1 LHRYIQGLKNT
12 SMSNKKKRI
21 WIGSSLLILLLF
33 PLFYRIPV
41 IEVAGEHTS
50 FFIKEEAFVLGWIH
64 SIEKEE
70 WFERYQ
76 REDGKIILSDT
87 FFKTFGAGTPFQAK
101 KTMTE
106 NGFIHMELDMDYE
119 GLNVTISE
127 FVQTTLFIGN
137 REIPLYHHFD
147 QYENVMITTRKLP
160 VWEYIRGDYF

>member
-1 LHRYIQGLKNT
+1 MDRELVAYLAPFSSFLSYSCHR
-12 SMSNKKKRI
+12 
-21 WIGSSLLILLLF
+21 SSGRGYF
-33 PLFYRIPV
+33 
-41 IEVAGEHTS
+41 

-76 REDGKIILSDT
+76 RKDEKIILSDT

-106 NGFIHMELDMDYE
+106 NGFIQMELDIDYE
-119 GLNVTISE
+119 DLNVTISE
-127 FVQTTLFIGN
+127 FVQTTLFIGD